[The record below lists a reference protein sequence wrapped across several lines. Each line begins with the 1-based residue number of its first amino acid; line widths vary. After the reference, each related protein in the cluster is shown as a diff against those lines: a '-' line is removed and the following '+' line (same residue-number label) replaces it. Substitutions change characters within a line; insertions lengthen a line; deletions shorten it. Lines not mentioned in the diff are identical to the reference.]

1 MPQNTGISPSCF
13 DSLGVYRV
21 MWVATGG
28 GMLVRGQALIDAL

>member
-1 MPQNTGISPSCF
+1 MPQNTGISPNCF

-28 GMLVRGQALIDAL
+28 GDAGTGAGVD